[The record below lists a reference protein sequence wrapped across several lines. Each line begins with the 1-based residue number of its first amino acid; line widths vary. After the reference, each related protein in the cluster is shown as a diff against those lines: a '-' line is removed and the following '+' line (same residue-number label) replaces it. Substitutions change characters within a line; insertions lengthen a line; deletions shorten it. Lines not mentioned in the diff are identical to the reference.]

1 MRGMNESTY
10 RIVSLEIMAPSTMMM
25 AVVHDAPR
33 QRRSQ

>member
-10 RIVSLEIMAPSTMMM
+10 RIVSLAVMALSTMMM